1 MGEGNPF
8 PVKTYNVNGREFS
21 QRPLSFFEILEMP
34 ETVVGIVEKLPEG
47 TEITGSMIAFYAKG
61 ELQGLICRVLGVEIE
76 DLKEIP
82 GDVGMQIVADFM
94 EMNLSENF
102 LEALRR
108 TVEAGKRIYSELV
121 KS

>member
-1 MGEGNPF
+1 
-8 PVKTYNVNGREFS
+8 
-21 QRPLSFFEILEMP
+21 
-34 ETVVGIVEKLPEG
+34 
-47 TEITGSMIAFYAKG
+47 
-61 ELQGLICRVLGVEIE
+61 
-76 DLKEIP
+76 
-82 GDVGMQIVADFM
+82 MQIVADFM